1 MSGRARPRGG
11 IYGWGAAW
19 YDAVSGEPVYRA
31 GREAGIDMLG
41 LREGDAVL
49 DLGCGTGLN
58 LPGLVERVGPTG
70 RVVAVDRS
78 ASMLAVARR
87 RVARHGWR
95 SVTLVQADVTALDAR
110 ALAPAA
116 DRAAHGG
123 DSAASAPEERG
134 FDAVIATYAM
144 SVVDDPDAAWRAA
157 CAVLRPGARA
167 CIVDMQPP
175 TGAARLLS
183 PLARLACAIGG
194 ADLAARPWRLLERD
208 AVDVRRRELRG
219 SHIVVVAGSVR

>member
-11 IYGWGAAW
+11 IYGRGAAW
-19 YDAVSGEPVYRA
+19 YDAISGEPVYRA
-31 GREAGIDMLG
+31 GREAGVDMLG

-58 LPGLVERVGPTG
+58 LPALVERVGPGG

-78 ASMLAVARR
+78 ESMLAMARR

-95 SVTLVQADVTALDAR
+95 TVTLVQADVTALDAG
-110 ALAPAA
+110 ALAPGA
-116 DRAAHGG
+116 DRIPHGEDPAA
-123 DSAASAPEERG
+123 AAPDERG

-144 SVVDDPDAAWRAA
+144 SVVDDPAAAWRTARAA
-157 CAVLRPGARA
+157 LRPGGRA

-175 TGAARLLS
+175 RGAARLLS

-208 AVDVRRRELRG
+208 AVDVRRREVRG
-219 SHIVVVAGSVR
+219 GHIVVVAGTLR